1 MLRLRPVVRAWVSVE
16 SFLLANYPKV
26 KIMGRKAIVIG
37 SAAFVVLNVVYG
49 QTEVTRSVIS
59 SCGATAISAHH
70 SLRATVGQP
79 SVEEATSF
87 THSIVPGFWAGA
99 PSGYRVD
106 DFSAFVACLAG
117 PGTALP
123 SACGGADLNRNG
135 TVDLAD
141 FAKMQRE
148 FDGM

>member
-1 MLRLRPVVRAWVSVE
+1 MC
-16 SFLLANYPKV
+16 
-26 KIMGRKAIVIG
+26 RKAIVVG
-37 SAAFVVLNVVYG
+37 TAAFVVLNVVYA

-59 SCGATAISAHH
+59 SGGAMAVSAHH

-99 PSGYRVD
+99 ATGYRID
-106 DFSAFVACLAG
+106 DFSAFVACFAG
-117 PGTALP
+117 PGTPL
-123 SACGGADLNRNG
+123 SSTCRGADLNRNG

-148 FDGM
+148 FDGSYDSRTTPANWWGHDD